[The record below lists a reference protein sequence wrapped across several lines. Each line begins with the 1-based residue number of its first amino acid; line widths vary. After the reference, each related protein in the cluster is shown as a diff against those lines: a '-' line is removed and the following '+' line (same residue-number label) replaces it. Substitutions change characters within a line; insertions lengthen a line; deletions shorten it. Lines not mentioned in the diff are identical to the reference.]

1 VNPERWQQIKAG
13 LHHALE
19 LEGSS
24 RQAYI
29 AQITADDAELRQE
42 LESLIEAHEGSAES
56 FLNIPAAIMDAGAEN
71 AHLQADSRI
80 GNYRLV
86 CEIGHGG
93 MGQVWLA
100 EQMAPV
106 RRLVALKLIRAGMYD
121 ETVAHRFQAERQ
133 SLAIM
138 DHPAIAKVFDAGS
151 TPQGQPYFVM
161 EYVPGLPITEYCD
174 QKRLKIS
181 DRLELFIQSCEG
193 VQHAH
198 QKAIIHRDLK
208 PANILIVEVDGKAV
222 PRIIDFGLAK
232 PATPRQAD
240 ETLYTQFGQFIGT
253 PGFMSPEQINPEI
266 RDIDTRTDVYSL
278 GVILYVL
285 LTGQQPFETRGQ
297 RPPLDQWLRRVREEE
312 PPSLTAKLGEDRKNA
327 SSAAAERSTEPKQLV
342 SLLRGDLEW
351 ITGKALERERER
363 RYGTPS
369 ELAAD
374 LRRHLNHEPVMAR
387 PASAAYQIRK
397 FVRRHRV
404 AAVVMT
410 MVGILAIA
418 ASSAGL
424 IAIRQKH
431 EAEYQA
437 AQAQQAQS
445 RLLIQAAAQ
454 RLKDSD
460 VAGAQG
466 IILEVL
472 VNRESSQVHDAAA
485 MSVFQEI
492 RAADPQLAVFAGHRD
507 WVWRAAYSPDGTHI
521 VSASR
526 DGTGRIWDAVT
537 GTPLAVLE
545 AKRVRFR
552 SAAYSPD
559 GTRIATAMYDKTVRI
574 WDARTGDPLTVL
586 AGHERTVDSAAYSP
600 DGRWL
605 VTGSQDKTARIW
617 DAVTGAPIRV
627 LSGHQDAVFTAA
639 YSPDGRYIVT
649 ASYDKSARLWDVR
662 TGASV
667 ALLAAHTGPV
677 YCAAFSPD
685 GTRIVTASQDK
696 TARIWDAHTGASV
709 TVLTGHLDEVYAAA
723 YSPDGTRIVTGSADK
738 TARIWDARTGTLLRV
753 LSGHGNAVE
762 SATYSPDGTHVLT
775 ASTDKSVRVWA
786 ATVGAQLFVLAGHS
800 DGVEAAAYS
809 HDGKRIATTSRDG
822 TARIWDAGTGAALSV
837 LSGHTAEVE
846 ATAFS
851 PDGSRLV
858 TGSHD
863 KTARI
868 WDALTGAPLATLSN
882 PQAIDAIG
890 YSPDGTRIVT
900 GSQDK
905 IARTWD
911 AAAGAQLIQLSGHD
925 AMITMAA
932 FSPDGTRIVTSSS
945 DKTARV
951 WDART
956 GAALAVLSG
965 HRGLVAS
972 AAYSS
977 DGTRIVTASVDA
989 TARTWDAVTGVSL
1002 DVFVTDSG
1010 SMYSAAFSPDGSRI
1024 VTASSDRKVRIWD
1037 VKTRAPLSVLAGHD
1051 DVVQSALY
1059 SPDGDRIVTA
1069 SADKTARVWNA
1080 RVPAGLDAQIVWSE
1094 SAEFDPLSDLE
1105 RARLGLRPDPR
1116 KRIWPSVASGCDQ
1129 SAAATHDPDRL
1140 AAGMSQA
1147 SIAAEIAST
1156 ACFEEI
1162 AKRGSTPAL
1171 LYQNGRALL
1180 AKRDVK
1186 AAKQQFELAVSKGYR
1201 AARVDL
1207 ANLLLDAS
1215 AGMLDPA
1222 RAVLLYD
1229 SAWQSGVTIA
1239 AFELG
1244 HLYEHGVQ
1252 AADTRKTPALQPD
1265 PSKAWSWY
1273 QKGAD
1278 AGEPNALARFA
1289 ESNTAN
1295 ALAESS
1301 ASTRNLLLLQAF
1313 KFFASAAE
1321 RAQNED
1327 WPDDAW
1333 SNWRYHRAT
1342 LARLLAR
1349 EGMMREVADAYAA
1362 IRAKWA
1368 PQPLTLWQR
1377 IEAKYRN

>member
-13 LHHALE
+13 LHQALALE
-19 LEGSS
+19 GPS

-29 AQITADDAELRQE
+29 AKITADDAELRQE

-56 FLNIPAAIMDAGAEN
+56 FLNIPAAVMDAGAET
-71 AHLQADSRI
+71 AYLQADARI

-86 CEIGHGG
+86 CEIGRGG

-121 ETVAHRFQAERQ
+121 ETVAHRFQSERQ

-174 QKRLKIS
+174 QKRLKIR
-181 DRLELFIQSCEG
+181 DRLELFIQACEG

-232 PATPRQAD
+232 AATPRPAD
-240 ETLYTQFGQFIGT
+240 ETLYTQYGQFIGT
-253 PGFMSPEQINPEI
+253 PGFMSPEQIDPDI
-266 RDIDTRTDVYSL
+266 KDIDTRTDVYSL

-285 LTGQQPFETRGQ
+285 LTGLQPFETQRQ
-297 RPPLDQWLRRVREEE
+297 RPPLDQWLRRLREEE
-312 PPSLTAKLGEDRKNA
+312 PPHLSAKLSEDRENA
-327 SSAAAERSTEPKQLV
+327 DTIAAARSTERKHLV

-351 ITGKALERERER
+351 IAGKALERERER

-374 LRRHLNHEPVMAR
+374 LRRYLNHEPVMAR

-404 AAVVMT
+404 AAAVIA
-410 MVGILAIA
+410 MVGVLAIA
-418 ASSAGL
+418 ASSAAL
-424 IAIRQKH
+424 IAVREKH

-437 AQAQQAQS
+437 VQALQAQT
-445 RLLIQAAAQ
+445 RLLVQAAAQ

-472 VNRESSQVHDAAA
+472 VNRESSQLHDAAA
-485 MSVFQEI
+485 MSVFQEV
-492 RAADPQLAVFAGHRD
+492 RAADPQVAVLAGHRD
-507 WVWRAAYSPDGTHI
+507 WVWRAAYSPDGARI

-537 GTPLAVLE
+537 GAPLAVLD
-545 AKRVRFR
+545 ANRVKFRF
-552 SAAYSPD
+552 AAYSPD
-559 GTRIATAMYDKTVRI
+559 GTHIVTAMYDKTART
-574 WDARTGDPLTVL
+574 WDARSGDPLAVL
-586 AGHERTVDSAAYSP
+586 AGHTLGVESAAYSP

-617 DAVTGAPIRV
+617 DAVSGAPVRV
-627 LSGHQDAVFTAA
+627 LSGHQGVVFTAA
-639 YSPDGRYIVT
+639 YSPEGKSIVT
-649 ASYDKSARLWDVR
+649 ASDDKTARIWDAR
-662 TGASV
+662 SGTSV
-667 ALLAAHTGPV
+667 AVLSAHGGSV
-677 YCAAFSPD
+677 YCAAYSPD
-685 GTRIVTASQDK
+685 GARIVTASQDK
-696 TARIWDAHTGASV
+696 TARIWDAHTGAPIA
-709 TVLTGHLDEVYAAA
+709 VLSGHLDAVYSAA
-723 YSPDGTRIVTGSADK
+723 YSPDGTRIVTASSDK
-738 TARIWDARTGTLLRV
+738 TARIWDARTGALLGV
-753 LSGHGNAVE
+753 LSGHANNVE
-762 SATYSPDGTHVLT
+762 SAAYSPDGTRVLT
-775 ASTDKSVRVWA
+775 ASTDKTVRIWD
-786 ATVGAQLFVLAGHS
+786 ATTRAQLFVLAGHN

-809 HDGKRIATTSRDG
+809 RDGKRIATASRD
-822 TARIWDAGTGAALSV
+822 ASVRIWDASTGAALNV

-846 ATAFS
+846 AIAFS
-851 PDGSRLV
+851 PDGRRLI

-863 KTARI
+863 WSARI
-868 WDALTGAPLATLSN
+868 WDAHTGAPLAVLSHK
-882 PQAIDAIG
+882 QAVDAIG

-905 IARTWD
+905 IARIWD
-911 AAAGAQLIQLSGHD
+911 AATGAPLLQLAGHD
-925 AMITMAA
+925 ALITMAA
-932 FSPDGTRIVTSSS
+932 YSPDGTRIVTASA

-965 HRGLVAS
+965 HGGLVSS
-972 AAYSS
+972 AAYSPDGTRILTAS
-977 DGTRIVTASVDA
+977 VDQSARIWDAVTGITLAVFVSDSGGMYSAAYSPDGTRIVTA
-989 TARTWDAVTGVSL
+989 
-1002 DVFVTDSG
+1002 
-1010 SMYSAAFSPDGSRI
+1010 I
-1024 VTASSDRKVRIWD
+1024 SDKTVRIWD
-1037 VKTRAPLSVLAGHD
+1037 VKTRAPLSVLAGHG

-1080 RVPAGLDAQIVWSE
+1080 RIPAGLEAQIVWSE
-1094 SAEFDPLSDLE
+1094 SAEFDPLSEVE

-1116 KRIWPSVASGCDQ
+1116 RRTWPGAASACDQ
-1129 SAAATHDPDRL
+1129 TSAATHDPDRL
-1140 AAGMSQA
+1140 TAGISQG
-1147 SIAAEIAST
+1147 SIAAEVAST

-1162 AKRGSTPAL
+1162 AKRGNIPRL
-1171 LYQNGRALL
+1171 VYQNGRALL
-1180 AKRDVK
+1180 AKHDLKGAR
-1186 AAKQQFELAVSKGYR
+1186 QQFELAVSKGYR

-1207 ANLLLDAS
+1207 ARLLLDAS
-1215 AGMLDPA
+1215 AGTPDPA
-1222 RAVLLYD
+1222 RAVSLYD
-1229 SAWQSGVTIA
+1229 KAWQSGVAVA

-1244 HLYEHGVQ
+1244 HLYEFGVHG
-1252 AADTRKTPALQPD
+1252 ADAPTTPALRED
-1265 PSKAWSWY
+1265 PSIAWSWY

-1278 AGEPNALARFA
+1278 AGEPNALARVA
-1289 ESNTAN
+1289 ERDAAN

-1301 ASTRNLLLLQAF
+1301 APRRNSLLLQAF
-1313 KFFASAAE
+1313 VFFAAAAE
-1321 RAQNED
+1321 RAENED
-1327 WPDDAW
+1327 WPDEVW
-1333 SNWRYHRAT
+1333 RNWRYRRAT

-1349 EGMMREVADAYAA
+1349 EGMMQEVADAYRAV
-1362 IRAKWA
+1362 RAKWR
-1368 PQPLTLWQR
+1368 TLPST
-1377 IEAKYRN
+1377 I